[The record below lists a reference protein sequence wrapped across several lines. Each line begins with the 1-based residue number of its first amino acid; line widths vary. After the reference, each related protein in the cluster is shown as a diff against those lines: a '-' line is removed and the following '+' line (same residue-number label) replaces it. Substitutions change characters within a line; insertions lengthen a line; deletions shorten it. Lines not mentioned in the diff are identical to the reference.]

1 MDIIETKNEN
11 IIINHISLFDRH
23 FMIAP
28 VDCKVID
35 IQNIHIDNNDA
46 ERKRVTFQDI
56 DGNIFSIDQ
65 IVNKLFSHMFIYG
78 FLPSFIYKERCV
90 VFSKVGDFLSGLS
103 TMLLSL
109 VTLSILAEVLFGV
122 GVFGA
127 NVVTNVMELITMLGD
142 GGFVGLIALL
152 IFWSLFNKDK

>member
-1 MDIIETKNEN
+1 MTDIKTILIMNA
-11 IIINHISLFDRH
+11 I
-23 FMIAP
+23 
-28 VDCKVID
+28 
-35 IQNIHIDNNDA
+35 
-46 ERKRVTFQDI
+46 
-56 DGNIFSIDQ
+56 
-65 IVNKLFSHMFIYG
+65 
-78 FLPSFIYKERCV
+78 
-90 VFSKVGDFLSGLS
+90 FSKVGDFLSGLS